1 MSTQQQ
7 ICGKV
12 YVLGDNI
19 DTDQIIP
26 ARHLVYSLRD
36 QQERLNYGKYAL
48 SGLPPDR
55 YPRPFVEDGH
65 QSPYSIIIAGRNFG
79 SGSSREQAPACLQI
93 AGIRAVVAQS
103 YARIFYRNAING
115 AFLLP
120 LEFKQQDLSADDAQ
134 VFVTGDEARIDLAS
148 GVLSN
153 LTRTTTAASIQ
164 SIGQAMGVVES
175 GGIFAY
181 ARQLALC

>member
-1 MSTQQQ
+1 MNTQQQ

-12 YVLGDNI
+12 YVIGDNI

-26 ARHLVYSLRD
+26 ARHLVFSLRD
-36 QQERLNYGKYAL
+36 PQERLNYGKYAL
-48 SGLPPDR
+48 SGLPQKS
-55 YPRPFVEDGH
+55 YPHPFIEDGY

-120 LEFKQQDLSADDAQ
+120 LELKHQDFSVDSPQ
-134 VFVTGDEARIDLAS
+134 VFITGDEARIDLVT
-148 GVLSN
+148 GELSN
-153 LTRTTTAASIQ
+153 LTRATTAMSIQ
-164 SIGQAMGVVES
+164 SLGQAMEVVEN